1 MGHNG
6 SVPRETLTKR
16 EQEIVLELLDGGRV
30 NTIAEQFALSPRTVR
45 NHIKSVFGKVN
56 VHSQPELIELGGTD
70 PERLNLTSALN
81 SRSRLALDDL
91 NRRGENALARFKIR
105 IGDAYAAG
113 PPTLDQLHM
122 AVRAALPLA
131 TAQRQ
136 RPSVRLG

>member
-81 SRSRLALDDL
+81 SRSTLTNLPVNSNAQVDALTNTDVAWPACD
-91 NRRGENALARFKIR
+91 NQSPIKILSA
-105 IGDAYAAG
+105 I
-113 PPTLDQLHM
+113 
-122 AVRAALPLA
+122 
-131 TAQRQ
+131 
-136 RPSVRLG
+136 S